1 MVLLLCA
8 QVSNST
14 AAEPSS
20 VECFTAEH
28 WPYAVPGII
37 LLVVFVV
44 LSARLMSVGG
54 ELASIEMTTN
64 PLNWRGD
71 TRKQKAYVHT
81 LSARST
87 AHASVTVAVKT
98 VAVFATTFMGTK
110 HPVIVAAV
118 RASEPVACFHSS
130 RLVRRYSSG
139 AGWSCLGQ
147 L

>member
-1 MVLLLCA
+1 MNEGCGPHSSSVETDLRAVVLLLCA

-54 ELASIEMTTN
+54 ELASIEMTAN

-71 TRKQKAYVHT
+71 TRKQKAYVHPP
-81 LSARST
+81 SPRNS
-87 AHASVTVAVKT
+87 AHATIPHAPQTVPLSSPPPLVTQLPATNSV
-98 VAVFATTFMGTK
+98 
-110 HPVIVAAV
+110 
-118 RASEPVACFHSS
+118 C
-130 RLVRRYSSG
+130 
-139 AGWSCLGQ
+139 
-147 L
+147 